1 MKITDVTVDVISE
14 PKRHAIRDA
23 IQLLDRDG
31 RCVVTIETDAGIS
44 GTSSTYFGRVA
55 SSPGLLGRLITE
67 QLGPAIIG
75 QDATMIRGI
84 RRQLRTLTD
93 YQGTTGLSTFGISA
107 IDQALWD
114 LLGKSL
120 GAPVW
125 KLLGAQR
132 SAMPTYAMVG
142 WLELSIPQLEDVCAK
157 AMEQGFRGVKMKVG
171 GGPLAE
177 DITRIAAVRAVIG
190 DGVPLMV
197 DANQAF
203 DLSEAIRR
211 GRAYTD
217 LGCRWFE
224 EPLQASDTAAHLRLA
239 EKLDIPIATGE
250 NRYGQEQFRELFVG
264 GAVGVVQPDL
274 RRAGGLTDCYEIG
287 MMAAGFGIPYA
298 SHGGGAHIH
307 VLAALPNAIYME
319 SGLLRADSEVTLT
332 DGCYPLPTGPGL
344 SSWNL
349 H

>member
-1 MKITDVTVDVISE
+1 MQITNISVDVVSE
-14 PKRHAIRDA
+14 PKKHAIRDA

-31 RCVVTIETDAGIS
+31 RCTVTIETDAGIS
-44 GTSSTYFGRVA
+44 GTSSAYFGRVA
-55 SSPGLLGRLITE
+55 SSPGLLAKIITE
-67 QLGPAIIG
+67 QLAPAIIG
-75 QDATMIRGI
+75 HDASMIRQI
-84 RRQLRTLTD
+84 RSTLWTLTD
-93 YQGTTGLSTFGISA
+93 YQGTAGLTLFGISA

-120 GAPVW
+120 GVPVW

-132 SAMPTYAMVG
+132 TAIPTYAMVG
-142 WLELSIPQLEDVCAK
+142 WLELDIMQLQQVCAK

-171 GGPLAE
+171 GGTLAE
-177 DITRIAAVRAVIG
+177 DVERITAVRGVVG
-190 DGVPLMV
+190 DSAPLMV

-203 DLSEAIRR
+203 DLAEAIRR

-224 EPLQASDTAAHLRLA
+224 EPLRAADTAGHIRLA
-239 EKLDIPIATGE
+239 EKLDIPIAAGE
-250 NRYGQEQFRELFVG
+250 NRYGQEQFRDLIAGDGVG
-264 GAVGVVQPDL
+264 IVQPDL

-287 MMAAGFGIPYA
+287 LMAAGFGISYA

-307 VLAALPNAIYME
+307 VLAALPNTIYVE
-319 SGLLRADSEVTLT
+319 SGLLPEDSPITLT
-332 DGCYPLPTGPGL
+332 DGCYPLPTEPGL
-344 SSWNL
+344 STWSP